1 MRIFATDLDG
11 TLLDREGRVRPRDA
25 AAIADARRQGV
36 VVTIATG
43 RLTTGTLPI
52 ARELG
57 LDAPLVCADG
67 GITASATTGEVLDR
81 RPIAHPRVE
90 LVLRAVRS
98 RGLASFV
105 FNQGHIHSCDRGV
118 PHHGYVGTW
127 SRSITTHEDVE
138 GADAWRSD
146 PDGVVMVLGIGEP
159 AVVDALVA
167 SMHVEAPDLDVLAFG
182 LALFP
187 GEGGDRIRCARFI
200 AHGVSKGA
208 ALAAL
213 ADRLG
218 ARREDVAVAGD
229 WHNDLPM
236 FAWAG
241 RSFAMPHAPGVVKAA
256 ATDRLEA
263 SGEHGEGVAEAL
275 ARWLA
280 G

>member
-11 TLLDREGRVRPRDA
+11 TLLDRDGRVRPRDA
-25 AAIADARRQGV
+25 EAIADARRRGV

-67 GITASATTGEVLDR
+67 GITASSTTGEVLDR
-81 RPIAHPRVE
+81 RPIPTARVE
-90 LVLRAVRS
+90 LALRAVRS

-138 GADAWRSD
+138 GADAWRTD

-159 AVVDALVA
+159 GAVDDLVTA
-167 SMHVEAPDLDVLAFG
+167 MRGDAPDLDVLAFG
-182 LALFP
+182 LAF
-187 GEGGDRIRCARFI
+187 GRIRCARFI
-200 AHGVSKGA
+200 ARGVSKGA

-218 ARREDVAVAGD
+218 ARRQDVAVAGD

-241 RSFAMPHAPGVVKAA
+241 RSFAMPHAPDDVKAA
-256 ATDRLEA
+256 ATDRLEGA
-263 SGEHGEGVAEAL
+263 GEAMEGVAEAL

>member
-25 AAIADARRQGV
+25 AAIADARRQGI

-81 RPIAHPRVE
+81 RPIATARVE
-90 LVLRAVRS
+90 LALRAVRS

-138 GADAWRSD
+138 GADAWRTD

-159 AVVDALVA
+159 AAVDDLVA
-167 SMHVEAPDLDVLAFG
+167 AMRVEAPDLDVLAFG
-182 LALFP
+182 LAF
-187 GEGGDRIRCARFI
+187 GQVRCARFI
-200 AHGVSKGA
+200 ARGVSKGA

-241 RSFAMPHAPGVVKAA
+241 RSFAMPHAPDDVKAA
-256 ATDRLEA
+256 ATDRLEGA
-263 SGEHGEGVAEAL
+263 GEAMEGVAEAL

>member
-1 MRIFATDLDG
+1 M
-11 TLLDREGRVRPRDA
+11 
-25 AAIADARRQGV
+25 
-36 VVTIATG
+36 
-43 RLTTGTLPI
+43 
-52 ARELG
+52 
-57 LDAPLVCADG
+57 
-67 GITASATTGEVLDR
+67 
-81 RPIAHPRVE
+81 
-90 LVLRAVRS
+90 
-98 RGLASFV
+98 
-105 FNQGHIHSCDRGV
+105 FNQGHIHSSDRGA

-127 SRSITTHEDVE
+127 SRSITTHQDVE

-159 AVVDALVA
+159 AMVDALVEA
-167 SMHVEAPDLDVLAFG
+167 MRGEAPDLDVLAFG
-182 LALFP
+182 LDF
-187 GEGGDRIRCARFI
+187 DRVRCARFI

-218 ARREDVAVAGD
+218 ARREEVAVAGD

-256 ATDRLEA
+256 ATDRLEG
-263 SGEHGEGVAEAL
+263 SGDTMEGVAEAL

>member
-11 TLLDREGRVRPRDA
+11 TLLDRDGRVRPRDA
-25 AAIADARRQGV
+25 AAIADARRQGI

-67 GITASATTGEVLDR
+67 GITACATTARVLDR
-81 RPIAHPRVE
+81 RPIATARVE
-90 LVLRAVRS
+90 VLLRAVRA

-138 GADAWRSD
+138 GAGAWRDD

-159 AVVDALVA
+159 AAVEDLVEA
-167 SMHVEAPDLDVLAFG
+167 MKGAAPDLDVLAFD
-182 LALFP
+182 LSFAVS
-187 GEGGDRIRCARFI
+187 EGGGRVRCARFI
-200 AHGVSKGA
+200 GRGVSKGA

-213 ADRLG
+213 AERLG
-218 ARREDVAVAGD
+218 ARQEDVAVAGD

-241 RSFAMPHAPGVVKAA
+241 RSFAMPHAPDDVKAA

-263 SGEHGEGVAEAL
+263 SGDRAEGVAEAL

-280 G
+280 R